1 MLFLKHN
8 LKKRIFKKNIELLVQ
23 LEITPAKEQE

>member
-8 LKKRIFKKNIELLVQ
+8 LKKRIFKKNIKLLVQ

>member
-1 MLFLKHN
+1 MLFLRHN
-8 LKKRIFKKNIELLVQ
+8 LRRRIFKKNVRLLVQ